1 MGKRLTGLTPSDQLA
16 AQCPTCRGD
25 QRILMWVAATC
36 PDEDDPEITRGYH
49 HPAVRDCPDCGGT
62 GRVTFGG

>member
-36 PDEDDPEITRGYH
+36 PDEDDQEITRGTTTRRSGTARTAAG
-49 HPAVRDCPDCGGT
+49 PAG
-62 GRVTFGG
+62 